1 MKYKLLIV
9 VACILLM
16 LLFCMRLYYEFVPRG
31 ASLEPFV
38 GYSRE
43 LSTINSPAGKTYRVF
58 VNDAGAMHSG
68 NHWVWVVGQTWGVS
82 VFVLGG
88 GGGGSWGGDLGSK
101 TSPPPLPPP
110 PPPPPPPAPPP
121 PHTKWSESTTSFW
134 AQLRP
139 PN

>member
-1 MKYKLLIV
+1 MKYKLLIT

-16 LLFCMRLYYEFVPRG
+16 LLFCMRLYYEVVPRG

-68 NHWVWVVGQTWGVS
+68 NHWVWVVGHHWLTGRS
-82 VFVLGG
+82 VILEGYVTPQYATGEAELVLQWQGEVPVIQFAAG
-88 GGGGSWGGDLGSK
+88 RS
-101 TSPPPLPPP
+101 
-110 PPPPPPPAPPP
+110 
-121 PHTKWSESTTSFW
+121 
-134 AQLRP
+134 
-139 PN
+139 